1 MAFAREEA
9 FRLLEKALA
18 EGRLGHAYLISGS
31 PGSGVQEFANEV
43 AGLFLSAG
51 AIHVEQDPD
60 FHSIQPGSKSR
71 RVRGVE
77 SPHDRPHAGARQG
90 GRSGSICHT
99 PRILRS

>member
-51 AIHVEQDPD
+51 
-60 FHSIQPGSKSR
+60 R
-71 RVRGVE
+71 RPV
-77 SPHDRPHAGARQG
+77 RQG
-90 GRSGSICHT
+90 
-99 PRILRS
+99 